1 MFFTVMSNISSASL
15 MSAWSGMTNFA
26 LTRLILAHVS
36 LLFAAAPLNG
46 SPCDQH
52 DAVILNLV
60 RVRGARGNFVISHGN
75 IGQILLPSSRG
86 KISHILLPS
95 SR

>member
-1 MFFTVMSNISSASL
+1 MI
-15 MSAWSGMTNFA
+15 NFA
-26 LTRLILAHVS
+26 LTRLKLAHVS
-36 LLFAAAPLNG
+36 LLFAAEPSNG
-46 SPCDQH
+46 SPRYQH

-75 IGQILLPSSRG
+75 IGQILLPSSRW
-86 KISHILLPS
+86 KISHVLLPI